1 MARNSKR
8 KNDDLS
14 KLVTLIAVIIAI
26 LVGLHEAGY
35 ITIPFLSTDS
45 QMVEFEA
52 DGNAYVHFIDVGQGD
67 CQLIISDDGS
77 TMLIDGGEVEYG
89 AVVVSYLNSIGIDHL
104 DYIIGSHPH
113 SDHIGGLIDV
123 IASDI
128 TVDAVIMPQVADEYT
143 PTTRTYE
150 DLLLA
155 IVDEGCSLY
164 IAKTDEIP
172 LGSGTVYNYMTDYS
186 DDNMNNYSVATKF
199 VFGNRSFLF
208 TGDAET
214 EIERE
219 LIRLGYDVD
228 ADVYKV
234 AHHGSSTSSNREF
247 LNAISPDY
255 CVIEVG
261 ADNSYGHPHKEIV
274 QRLKSYTDTIL
285 RTDLNG
291 NIVFTTDGNTMTYYC
306 DK

>member
-89 AVVVSYLNSIGIDHL
+89 AVVVSYLNSIGIGHL

-172 LGSGTVYNYMTDYS
+172 LGSGTVYNYITDYS

>member
-45 QMVEFEA
+45 QMVKFEA

-89 AVVVSYLNSIGIDHL
+89 AVVVSYLNSIGIGHL

-186 DDNMNNYSVATKF
+186 EDNMNNYSVATKF

-208 TGDAET
+208 TGDAESQ
-214 EIERE
+214 IERE
-219 LIRLGYDVD
+219 LIRLGYDID

>member
-89 AVVVSYLNSIGIDHL
+89 AVVVSYLNSIGIGHL